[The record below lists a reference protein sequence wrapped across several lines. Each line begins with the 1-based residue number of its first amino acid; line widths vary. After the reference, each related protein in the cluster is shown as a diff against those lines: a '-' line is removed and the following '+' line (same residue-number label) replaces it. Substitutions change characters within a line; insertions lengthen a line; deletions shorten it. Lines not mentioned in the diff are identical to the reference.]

1 VIAHLNEQVM
11 AKEEALDDLRQEVSG
26 AESARTALEENLNKM
41 QSSLSESTKKS
52 LSDKDS

>member
-1 VIAHLNEQVM
+1 M

-26 AESARTALEENLNKM
+26 AESARTALEENLNKI

-52 LSDKDS
+52 LSDKDA